1 VDAAKVLEE
10 LKRTGKITEGDILE
24 VQEATPELK
33 ELVDA
38 LHLLLAVGDQQQ
50 VYHKESLTAEGWNE
64 AAHLYWRKV
73 TAKIISAFGSLEG
86 TRKALAR
93 AIETQKRLSREE
105 LLLLDCIRDRVKL
118 FDWIGIRP

>member
-1 VDAAKVLEE
+1 MDAAKILEE
-10 LKRTGKITEGDILE
+10 LKKAGKISESDILE

-38 LHLLLAVGDQQQ
+38 FHLLLALGDQQQ

-64 AAHLYWRKV
+64 AAHIYWRKI
-73 TAKIISAFGSLEG
+73 TAKIINEFGSLDT

-105 LLLLDCIRDRVKL
+105 LLLLDCIRDRSKL